1 MAFWGEKQR
10 VKGANGGLGAKTG
23 ILGGKKTTILQ
34 GNYTFF
40 CKDKVIW
47 AGQIASFWEKTTIL
61 EKT

>member
-1 MAFWGEKQR
+1 MGVWVPKRAFWGE
-10 VKGANGGLGAKTG
+10 
-23 ILGGKKTTILQ
+23 KKTTILQ